1 MESLL
6 ALLRD
11 RGPLPMAELS
21 EFRDVSRSKT
31 GQEIAELVRLGLVK
45 RSGLAPS
52 RGGRPSSIVR
62 LSDDLRYVG
71 VEIGATSIGVAL
83 TNGYLEVLDFVEEPA
98 DVRPGPEPVLERAR
112 ELIRQISKTSKGPV
126 PVAGVGIGLPSPVSF
141 REGKPIVPP
150 LMPGWDGYPV
160 RDQLSEQLA
169 APVTVDNDVNVMA
182 LGELHAGVA
191 RGIADFLFIK
201 LGTGIG
207 CGIVVHGS
215 LYRGESGCAGDIGHI
230 SVGNSTVLCHCGR
243 TGCLEAQFG
252 GAALARQAVVA
263 AQSGESPLLAGWLA
277 DQGRLTA
284 EDVARASAAGDPAAN
299 RLIRSGGQLLG
310 SVLSGLV
317 NFFNPSMIVVGGG
330 LAQLGPL
337 LLAETRSVVLNRST
351 PLATNEL
358 SIVLSRLGDHVGV
371 VGAAW
376 LASERFIDSFDH
388 FSPLGEGSGDGKVTH
403 KRSTGAGAKS

>member
-6 ALLRD
+6 TLLRD

-31 GQEIAELVRLGLVK
+31 GQEIAELVRLGLVT

-62 LSDDLRYVG
+62 LSADLRYIG
-71 VEIGATSIGVAL
+71 VDIGATSIGVAL

-98 DVRPGPEPVLERAR
+98 DVRNGPEPVLSRTR
-112 ELIRQISKTSKGPV
+112 ELVRQISGADEGRV
-126 PVAGVGIGLPSPVSF
+126 PVAGIGVGVPSPVSF

-160 RDQLSEQLA
+160 RDELSAQLEV
-169 APVTVDNDVNVMA
+169 PVTLDNDVNVMA
-182 LGELHAGVA
+182 MGELHAGVT
-191 RGIADFLFIK
+191 RGVQDFIFIK

-230 SVGNSTVLCHCGR
+230 GVGDSTVLCHCGR

-252 GAALARQAVVA
+252 GAALARQAVVS
-263 AQSGESPLLAGWLA
+263 AQSGESPLLATWLSE
-277 DQGRLTA
+277 QGHLTA
-284 EDVARASAAGDPAAN
+284 ADVGRASAAGDPTAN
-299 RLIRSGGQLLG
+299 RLIRGGGQLLG
-310 SVLSGLV
+310 GVLSGLV
-317 NFFNPSMIVVGGG
+317 NFFNPSKIVVGGG

-351 PLATNEL
+351 PLATHDL
-358 SIVLSRLGDHVGV
+358 SIVPSGLGNHAGV
-371 VGAAW
+371 IGAAW
-376 LASERFIDSFDH
+376 LASERFIESFDR
-388 FSPLGEGSGDGKVTH
+388 FSPLGDGNTASEAAPQQSTGSGRK
-403 KRSTGAGAKS
+403 